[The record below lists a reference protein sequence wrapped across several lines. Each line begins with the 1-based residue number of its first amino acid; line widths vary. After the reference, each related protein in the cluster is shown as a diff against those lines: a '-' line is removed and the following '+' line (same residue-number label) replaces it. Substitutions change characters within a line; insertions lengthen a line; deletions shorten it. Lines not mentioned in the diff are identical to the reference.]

1 MLDVQRKQ
9 ATEQQPASID
19 HIIRMLEK
27 AVTQKSRIVKELAIR
42 RVGEWTQELMAN
54 YNYIGSLK
62 KKLSDALGKLNHLT
76 FEQKQK
82 AWELLEQFL
91 KPKTEQKSVTPSS

>member
-1 MLDVQRKQ
+1 MQRKQ
-9 ATEQQPASID
+9 DTELQPASID
-19 HIIRMLEK
+19 HIICMLEK

-42 RVGEWTQELMAN
+42 KVGEWTHELMAKFS
-54 YNYIGSLK
+54 YIGSLK

-91 KPKTEQKSVTPSS
+91 NPKSAEKSVTLSS